1 MSFPTQG
8 QSFSFEITLD
18 SQGTPGEIQV
28 NPTIAAGDFKI
39 FRDGVL
45 DGNLDTLPSVV
56 DASHGVVK
64 VTVSSTETTGVGR
77 VCIQAKDQAGSEW
90 FGNSWTFF
98 LETPRAEPG
107 QGAPPASATT
117 QEKVDYLYA
126 TAIGKKTNDASHV
139 KIYAADGTTVLF
151 KLPINESGGTT
162 TAGTAVSGP

>member
-98 LETPRAEPG
+98 LETPRAEPS
-107 QGAPPASATT
+107 QGAPPASATM
-117 QEKVDYLYA
+117 QEKIDFLYA
-126 TAIGKKTNDASHV
+126 AEIGKKENDGSYINVYAS
-139 KIYAADGTTVLF
+139 DGTTVLF
-151 KLPINESGGTT
+151 RYPVSESGGTT
-162 TAGTAVSGP
+162 TIGTAVTGV